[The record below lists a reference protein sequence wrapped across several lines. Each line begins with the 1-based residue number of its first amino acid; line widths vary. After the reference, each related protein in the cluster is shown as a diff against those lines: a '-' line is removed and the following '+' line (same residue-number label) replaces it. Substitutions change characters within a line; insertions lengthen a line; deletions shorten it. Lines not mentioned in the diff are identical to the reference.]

1 MAGSQA
7 TRTAFDG
14 HIVLK
19 NKNGSRT
26 ILQSPANEKDAKT
39 TKFKKE
45 DIMEGGIVMVDYG
58 QAVTLIS
65 KMFFLMTIT
74 IFLIAITL
82 LVIGVIIFGLAK
94 AGKFLLAHISEA
106 INEPREKILAYK
118 LFSLPNKGCH
128 SRPACAG
135 VHSGENP
142 GESEGGIS

>member
-26 ILQSPANEKDAKT
+26 ILQSPANAKDAT
-39 TKFKKE
+39 ITKFKKE
-45 DIMEGGIVMVDYG
+45 GIMEGIVMVDYG
-58 QAVTLIS
+58 QAVTLVA

-82 LVIGVIIFGLAK
+82 LVIGVIIYGLAK

-118 LFSLPNKGCH
+118 FFSLPNKVCH
-128 SRPACAG
+128 SGAG
-135 VHSGENP
+135 RNP
-142 GESEGGIS
+142 GESEGEIS